1 MIENKFL
8 TEEEIFEEN
17 INKITKE
24 FEKNKRGT
32 NAKLE
37 RVLLEIRK
45 EKNETSIIDVLKLHK
60 EQTIT

>member
-17 INKITKE
+17 INKITKQ

-45 EKNETSIIDVLKLHK
+45 EKNAIYCNYNR
-60 EQTIT
+60 

>member
-32 NAKLE
+32 NAKDC
-37 RVLLEIRK
+37 RIV
-45 EKNETSIIDVLKLHK
+45 KLSD
-60 EQTIT
+60 Q

>member
-45 EKNETSIIDVLKLHK
+45 EKNGNGFPFFQ
-60 EQTIT
+60 EQYNLSKK

>member
-24 FEKNKRGT
+24 FEKKQKRNKC
-32 NAKLE
+32 K
-37 RVLLEIRK
+37 IRK
-45 EKNETSIIDVLKLHK
+45 S
-60 EQTIT
+60 TIRNKKRKK